1 MKTMTKIAAG
11 ALVACGL
18 AVAAA
23 APADAGVRVGIGFG
37 VPIVAPEP
45 VAPATCFDAYGQPYY
60 CGGYGYYGPA
70 VVGIGFGGHGYG
82 YAHGGY
88 RGGFHGGWHR

>member
-37 VPIVAPEP
+37 LPIVAPAP

-60 CGGYGYYGPA
+60 CGYPGYYAPA
-70 VVGIGFGGHGYG
+70 VVGIGFGGHGYWHGG

-88 RGGFHGGWHR
+88 HGWHR

>member
-23 APADAGVRVGIGFG
+23 APADAGVRIGIGF
-37 VPIVAPEP
+37 PIVAP
-45 VAPATCFDAYGQPYY
+45 VAPATCYDAYGQPYY
-60 CGGYGYYGPA
+60 CGYPGYYGYAP
-70 VVGIGFGGHGYG
+70 VGVGIGFGGGW
-82 YAHGGY
+82 HGGY
-88 RGGFHGGWHR
+88 HGGFHGGFHGHR

>member
-37 VPIVAPEP
+37 LPIVAP
-45 VAPATCFDAYGQPYY
+45 VAVAAAPCYDAYGQPYS
-60 CGGYGYYGPA
+60 CGYPGYYAPG
-70 VVGIGFGGHGYG
+70 VVVGFGGHGYW
-82 YAHGGY
+82 HGGY
-88 RGGFHGGWHR
+88 GRGGYHGWHR